1 MAPPP
6 LRLAPGAQSFK
17 VLQFTDLHFSLNGD
31 ASERTLHVMRSVLA
45 AEPDADLVVYS
56 GDLVSAD
63 AMFAPKNGPLEPS
76 WFAKQWALAL
86 SPLQG
91 RIPHAVALGN
101 HDLVRDPAMAI
112 AACVPVCNVLTMC
125 SHRSAAR

>member
-1 MAPPP
+1 MAP
-6 LRLAPGAQSFK
+6 LRLAPGAKRFK
-17 VLQFTDLHFSLNGD
+17 VIQFTDLHFSLD
-31 ASERTLHVMRSVLA
+31 ATATEHTLGVMRAVLA

-63 AMFAPKNGPLEPS
+63 AMFAPKNAPLEAS
-76 WFAKQWALAL
+76 WFSQQWALAL

-101 HDLVRDPAMAI
+101 HDLVRAPPPWPSQPGCDSI
-112 AACVPVCNVLTMC
+112 VRAA
-125 SHRSAAR
+125 